1 MKLGEIADILGS
13 NIRAARGAT
22 ELAERAPV
30 GYSID
35 SRTIRAGELFFAVRG
50 DNYDGHRFV
59 VDAIAQ
65 RALAAV
71 VSRGFLDSEVGRQI
85 DPQKAA
91 LIMVDDT
98 LAALQSLAH
107 NVIKNW
113 QGEVVAITGS
123 VGKTSTK
130 EMTAAMLSRKG
141 RVVKTSGNL
150 NNHYGL
156 PLSILKMESDE
167 RRASDFDYAVLEMGM
182 NHKGEI
188 AALTKI
194 APPDTGIITVVAPAH
209 LEFFSSVDE
218 IAEAKAE
225 MVSGI
230 VPGGLAVLNAD
241 DERVAKMEAM
251 RYDIVSRTFGIDHD
265 ADVMARDIKADKIGE
280 SSFTLVTPRGR
291 TRARVPLSG
300 RHNIYNVLAAA
311 AVADHY
317 ETRLEDIADALADLS
332 APKMRGEVVRF
343 CGGVTLIDDS
353 YNSNPRALFEMV
365 STVAANRESRRKFVV
380 AGEMLEL
387 GPSGAELHEEAGRQI
402 AQLGIDRLI
411 GVRGF
416 AREMVAGAREAGMSS
431 ETAIFTNT
439 PEEAAEALIREVR
452 DGDLILVKGSRG
464 VKTEIVVERLKQKF
478 ETLEDCGEV
487 MTGDAAS
494 GRR

>member
-35 SRTIRAGELFFAVRG
+35 SRTIRPGELFFAIRG

-71 VSRGFLDSEVGRQI
+71 VARGFLDSEYGRQI

-91 LIMVDDT
+91 LIMVEDP
-98 LAALQSLAH
+98 LAALQSLARS
-107 NVIKNW
+107 VITNW
-113 QGEVVAITGS
+113 RGQVVAITGS

-141 RVVKTSGNL
+141 RVVKTTGNL
-150 NNHYGL
+150 NNQYGL
-156 PLSILKMESDE
+156 PLSILRIESDE
-167 RRASDFDYAVLEMGM
+167 LRAPDFDYAVLEMGM

-194 APPDTGIITVVAPAH
+194 AAPDTGIVTIVAPAH
-209 LEFFSSVDE
+209 LEFFASVDE

-225 MVSGI
+225 MISGI

-241 DERVAKMEAM
+241 DERVAKMAAM
-251 RYDIVSRTFGIDHD
+251 RHDIVSRTFGIDHE
-265 ADVMARDIKADKIGE
+265 ADVMARDIESDNIAE
-280 SSFTLVTPRGR
+280 SSFTLVTPRGNALVR
-291 TRARVPLSG
+291 IPLSG
-300 RHNIYNVLAAA
+300 RHNIYNALAAA

-317 ETRLEDIADALADLS
+317 ETPLEDIADSLADLS
-332 APKMRGEVVRF
+332 APKMRGEIVRF
-343 CGGVTLIDDS
+343 RGGVTLIDDS

-365 STVAANRESRRKFVV
+365 STVAANRESRRRIVV

-387 GPSGAELHEEAGRQI
+387 GSSAAELHKEAGRQI
-402 AQLGIDRLI
+402 ARFGINKVI

-416 AREMVAGAREAGMSS
+416 AREMVAGAREGGMNS
-431 ETAIFTNT
+431 EAAVFTDT
-439 PEEAAEALIREVR
+439 PEEAAEVLIREIR

-464 VKTEIVVERLKQKF
+464 VRTEIVVERLKQKF
-478 ETLEDCGEV
+478 ETLEDCGEA
-487 MTGDAAS
+487 MTGDAAT